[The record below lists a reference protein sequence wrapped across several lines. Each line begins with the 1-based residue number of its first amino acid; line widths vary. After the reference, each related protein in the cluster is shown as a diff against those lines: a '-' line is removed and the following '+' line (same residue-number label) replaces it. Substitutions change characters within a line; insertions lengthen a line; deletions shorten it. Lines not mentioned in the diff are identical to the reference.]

1 MTAYLLK
8 IMNSL
13 VLLVREG
20 TQGEKLYV
28 AAAVFK

>member
-13 VLLVREG
+13 VLLVQEG
-20 TQGEKLYV
+20 MQGGNLLQQG
-28 AAAVFK
+28 FK

>member
-13 VLLVREG
+13 VLLALKEM
-20 TQGEKLYV
+20 QGGNLLQQG
-28 AAAVFK
+28 FK

>member
-20 TQGEKLYV
+20 MQGGENLLQQG
-28 AAAVFK
+28 F

>member
-13 VLLVREG
+13 VLLVLKG
-20 TQGEKLYV
+20 MQGGNLLQQG
-28 AAAVFK
+28 FK